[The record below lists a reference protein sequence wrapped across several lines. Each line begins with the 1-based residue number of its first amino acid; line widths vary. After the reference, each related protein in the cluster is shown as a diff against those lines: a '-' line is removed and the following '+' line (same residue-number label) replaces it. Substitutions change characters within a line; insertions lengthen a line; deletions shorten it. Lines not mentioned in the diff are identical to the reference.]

1 MVDPMMNPWD
11 AAALV
16 PIVQEAGGSFCD
28 WKGKTSIYSGD
39 GVSVNLALRETVLA
53 LLKE

>member
-1 MVDPMMNPWD
+1 MGRGGSGPHR
-11 AAALV
+11 
-16 PIVQEAGGSFCD
+16 AGGGGLLLRLEGED
-28 WKGKTSIYSGD
+28 VNYSGD